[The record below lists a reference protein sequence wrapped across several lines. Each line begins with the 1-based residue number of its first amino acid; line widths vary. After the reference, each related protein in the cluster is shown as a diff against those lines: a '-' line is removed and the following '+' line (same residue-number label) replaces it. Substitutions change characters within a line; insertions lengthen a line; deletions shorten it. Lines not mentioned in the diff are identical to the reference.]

1 MTKNK
6 TLIKT
11 ILTLFCIITSIFSTQ
26 IMAAGLI
33 VNEASNGTSGLKEFY
48 EFMVVGDATDPTS
61 PVNLDQWI
69 LDDNNGDWQASIS
82 GIGISSGYARLDSQT
97 DPTNCSALSS
107 VPPGSI
113 IVVYNDDEPNDNLPA
128 DDTSDSNGDGV
139 YVLPA
144 KGSCVKTCAGPPS
157 SSDAGYSSCAT
168 ADTPSYNPI
177 TMRNGGDVAQSR
189 DASGNL
195 FHGFAFGSISTPYP
209 AGSFKVGGSS
219 SSGSA
224 STFLFSCGSWFD
236 GSNFAK
242 SSAITDT
249 PGSTNNALNEA
260 FRVHIQTGSF
270 NYNNLADPA
279 NCTSLSNPS
288 ISLQK
293 TLETIYDPVN
303 GGTNPKAIPGALE
316 EYTISATNSGAGA
329 ADSNSIIITDAIP
342 AHTALYVN
350 DISGAGT
357 GPIRFEDGATP
368 SGLAYNFINLSSS
381 IDNLSFSDNGGSS
394 YIYNPTADADGVDTN
409 VTHIRIAT
417 TGPFL
422 GNSGAGN
429 PSFKMLFRVK
439 VQ

>member
-1 MTKNK
+1 MFK
-6 TLIKT
+6 TLIKI
-11 ILTLFCIITSIFSTQ
+11 ILTLLCIISSIFCTQ

-33 VNEASNGTSGLKEFY
+33 LNEASNGTDGGKEFF
-48 EFMVVGDATDPTS
+48 EFMVVGDSVYPTS
-61 PVNLDQWI
+61 LVNIDQWI
-69 LDDNNGDWQASIS
+69 LDDNNGDWEGSVAGV
-82 GIGISSGYARLDSQT
+82 GIAPGYARFDSQT
-97 DPTNCSALSS
+97 DPSNCSSLNAMS
-107 VPPGSI
+107 PGSI
-113 IVVYNDDEPNDNLPA
+113 IVVYNGDDKNTNMPSND
-128 DDTSDSNGDGV
+128 TTDSNGDGV
-139 YVLPA
+139 YVFPA
-144 KGSCVKTCAGPPS
+144 EGSCIKTCAGPPS
-157 SSDAGYSSCAT
+157 SSDPGYSSCTTAAT
-168 ADTPSYNPI
+168 PNYSVL
-177 TMRNGGDVAQSR
+177 TMRNGGDAAQSR

-195 FHGFAFGSISTPYP
+195 FHGFTYGDISTPYP
-209 AGSFKVGGSS
+209 AGSFNVASG
-219 SSGSA
+219 SGSA
-224 STFLFSCGSWFD
+224 STFLFSCGSWYD

-249 PGSTNNALNEA
+249 PGSTNNTLNETL
-260 FRVHIQTGSF
+260 RVNIQTGSF

-279 NCTSLSNPS
+279 NCTALSNPS

-293 TLETIYDPVN
+293 TLETISDPVN

-316 EYTISATNSGAGA
+316 EYTIGATNSGAGA

-357 GPIRFEDGATP
+357 GPIRFVDGPTP
-368 SGLAYNFINLSSS
+368 SGLDYDFINLSSS
-381 IDNLSFSDNGGSS
+381 ADNLSFSVNGGNS
-394 YIYNPTADADGVDTN
+394 YLYNPIADADGVDTN

-422 GNSGAGN
+422 GNSGSGN